1 MTVIEHR
8 PSRAEILD
16 FINDSLR
23 QLQEAGAEA
32 RYIVM
37 GPDAYGEFRQAM
49 AERFHRKP
57 KDFET
62 YNYVPIV
69 VDPFRAD
76 AVCVLPAP
84 GACAKGVQGYRM
96 T

>member
-8 PSRAEILD
+8 PEKHEILD
-16 FINDSLR
+16 FINDSIR
-23 QLQEAGAEA
+23 QLQETGAEA
-32 RYIVM
+32 RYVVM
-37 GPDAYGEFRQAM
+37 GPSAYDAFRHAM

-57 KDFET
+57 KQFET
-62 YNYVPIV
+62 YNHVPVV

-84 GACAKGVQGYRM
+84 AECARGVETYRM
-96 T
+96 